1 MRFLFFLIIL
11 GLIGGGGF
19 ILFYKYEEAM
29 ISLQKENHLLKN
41 QLFTLRDKYN
51 NYLNSQ
57 KEYSIEFLTIDHEY
71 GVIPQ
76 NAKIYLYPNEN
87 SPVLQSINIDMN
99 VTIVDKAISDNLTWY
114 YVALP
119 TDSNI
124 NSRGWVLESSFA
136 DLSSPVQEV
145 CP

>member
-57 KEYSIEFLTIDHEY
+57 KEYSIEFLSIDHEY
-71 GVIPQ
+71 GIIHQ

-87 SPVLQSINIDMN
+87 SPVLQNINIDMQ